1 MTTKPVVACTL
12 NGEGMSERQRRW
24 HELADRAFV
33 ERVETERGLRL
44 VFRDQPGV
52 PADLEALAALE
63 RECCAFANW
72 TVGAAGGDV
81 VLEVSGYGD
90 EGAAAV
96 RAMFRTITPAA
107 TRRS

>member
-12 NGEGMSERQRRW
+12 NGEAMSERQRRW
-24 HELADRAFV
+24 HELAARAFV

-44 VFRDQPGV
+44 VFREEPGV
-52 PADLEALAALE
+52 HAELEGLAALE
-63 RECCAFANW
+63 RECCAFADW
-72 TVGAAGGDV
+72 AVGSDCGDI
-81 VLEVSGYGD
+81 VLEIGGYGD

-96 RAMFRTITPAA
+96 KAMFRTFKPEP